1 VGIVKRELPPKST
14 LRQELVLCGKAK
26 CKALHGPY
34 WYGYFR
40 GEGTSGRGGRLQK
53 VYIGRKLPPEIVRR
67 RMKEKRR
74 QRGSAHDD
82 RVLRELQLDWTEG
95 DAD

>member
-1 VGIVKRELPPKST
+1 MPLKRELPPKST

-26 CKALHGPY
+26 CRKLHGPY
-34 WYGYFR
+34 WYGYWR
-40 GEGTSGRGGRLQK
+40 GEGVEGRGGKVHK
-53 VYIGRKLPPEIVRR
+53 VYIGKHLPAELVRR

-74 QRGSAHDD
+74 QAGSAHDA